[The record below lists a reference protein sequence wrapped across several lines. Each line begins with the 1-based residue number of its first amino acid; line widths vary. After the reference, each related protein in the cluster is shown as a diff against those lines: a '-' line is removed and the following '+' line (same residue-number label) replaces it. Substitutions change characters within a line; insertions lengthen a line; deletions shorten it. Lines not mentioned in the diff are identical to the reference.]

1 MAAGHAASTEDVR
14 AWGIFSTVFHETAN
28 IEHCGAV
35 SLIRNGASAGRPGPL
50 TYTCER

>member
-1 MAAGHAASTEDVR
+1 MKEGTDS
-14 AWGIFSTVFHETAN
+14 N
-28 IEHCGAV
+28 IRSL